1 MLREADRSQ
10 TILWE
15 NIHSIA
21 GQLYLTVLD
30 VLTEIL
36 YSRVKRLAILITG
49 EVNAVVHPPTP
60 SEYTDRE
67 NHKQTKSALIYSIE
81 PNLTAENNMR
91 Y

>member
-1 MLREADRSQ
+1 M
-10 TILWE
+10 LWE

-49 EVNAVVHPPTP
+49 EVNPVVHPPTP
-60 SEYTDRE
+60 NVYTDRE
-67 NHKQTKSALIYSIE
+67 NHLQTIVQRV
-81 PNLTAENNMR
+81 P
-91 Y
+91 